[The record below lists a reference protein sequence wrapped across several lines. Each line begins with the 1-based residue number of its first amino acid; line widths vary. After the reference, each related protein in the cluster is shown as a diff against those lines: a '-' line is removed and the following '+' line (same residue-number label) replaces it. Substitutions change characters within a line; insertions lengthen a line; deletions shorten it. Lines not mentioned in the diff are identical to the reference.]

1 MDDIHPSW
9 SQEQEILKFGWM
21 NELLNEVGSSII
33 GRILFS
39 YKKKT
44 GNLQAERFGN
54 YVDE

>member
-9 SQEQEILKFGWM
+9 SQEQEILKFRWM
-21 NELLNEVGSSII
+21 NELLSELGSII
-33 GRILFS
+33 GRMLIS
-39 YKKKT
+39 DNKKT